1 MTLVKSRRCAG
12 DFSVSSRVLFECYSS
27 HRSLIALFYTYM
39 SLVYEL
45 LYLLLTT
52 IASGYTSTYH
62 WSTELTGLA
71 SLEIETEF
79 PVGLVVIGSTS
90 DKIIIKLTT
99 WNGGT
104 YEPEM
109 RLPSMTLFAVIIPI
123 SFFWYGWTAEKAI
136 HWTVPIIALAPFGF
150 GMLGVFFPIQMYHI
164 DAVPSTR
171 PRQWQ
176 L

>member
-1 MTLVKSRRCAG
+1 MTLV
-12 DFSVSSRVLFECYSS
+12 
-27 HRSLIALFYTYM
+27 
-39 SLVYEL
+39 YEF

-52 IASGYTSTYH
+52 ILSGYTSAYH

-71 SLEIETEF
+71 SLEIGTGF
-79 PVGLVVIGSTS
+79 LVGLVVIGLTS

-109 RLPSMTLFAVIIPI
+109 RLSYMSLFAALIPI
-123 SFFWYGWTAEKAI
+123 SFFWYGWTAEKASYWI
-136 HWTVPIIALAPFGF
+136 VPIIALAPFGF
-150 GMLGVFFPIQMYHI
+150 GMLGAFFPIQMYLI
-164 DAVPSTR
+164 GAFPSTR